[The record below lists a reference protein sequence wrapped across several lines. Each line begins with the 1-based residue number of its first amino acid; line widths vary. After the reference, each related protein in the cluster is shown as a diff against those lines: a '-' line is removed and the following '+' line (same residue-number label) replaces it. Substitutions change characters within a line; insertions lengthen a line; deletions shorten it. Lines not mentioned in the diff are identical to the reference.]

1 MNENAIDDIIEE
13 VKSNICSILREE
25 RIVNG
30 IAKTGTICG
39 ILSLIIIVI
48 SVSCYFLMIFPLIV
62 QYGPGVTMALGTV
75 STYATFYGWYR
86 ILRRKNKANLKEE
99 GKGEAQNQI
108 IAFIKSLPDMF
119 RKVPGS
125 LVSTLA
131 LAASVATGAAI
142 YTPFGEKAEKA
153 ARTTIA
159 ELKPLA
165 AELRA
170 ELKPL
175 VAELIAVGTSKEVV
189 EEIATE
195 KVAQEIE
202 IAQDVKTYNISG
214 KLNLSGAGSKERAI
228 VELLHNE
235 TIEKWVFADKD
246 GNYLFM
252 NVPVGNYTMKIKLSG
267 YKNLSSYPFALNN
280 NTHIPELIML
290 EEFPKPKPAIA
301 AKLKPKP
308 QSNSV
313 AIAPLPPPPQP
324 PLLPV
329 VMPATATA
337 SVLVAPADTPV
348 NTQVGTSVNTPVRT
362 SMHTPQKAS
371 SSDKSGFFVGLG
383 SEVNNNAKKGNAIG
397 SNMALGYDM
406 NKHFAFG
413 INAVYSND
421 LEEEETL
428 ESKLMLRYYLPVGGP
443 FMQAEAGGALNK
455 NDKNNIVPQ
464 GGMAAGWRF
473 SVDKEWFV
481 EPAVRGG
488 YPYVWGTGITLGKK
502 FGH

>member
-119 RKVPGS
+119 RKVPVS
-125 LVSTLA
+125 LVSTAA
-131 LAASVATGAAI
+131 LAASVATGSAI

-153 ARTTIA
+153 ARATVA
-159 ELKPLA
+159 ELKQLA
-165 AELRA
+165 AELFK
-170 ELKPL
+170 E
-175 VAELIAVGTSKEVV
+175 ENEIAVEPIKEVV

-195 KVAQEIE
+195 KVAQETE
-202 IAQDVKTYNISG
+202 IAQEAKKYNISG
-214 KLNLSGAGSKERAI
+214 KLNLSGAGSKESAI

-235 TIEKWVFADKD
+235 IVKKWVFADKN
-246 GNYLFM
+246 GNYLLKD
-252 NVPVGNYTMKIKLSG
+252 VPADNYTMRIKLSG
-267 YKNLSSYPFALNN
+267 YKSLSSYPFALNN
-280 NTHIPELIML
+280 NTQIPELVML
-290 EEFPKPKPAIA
+290 EEFPKPRPAIA
-301 AKLKPKP
+301 AKPKPK
-308 QSNSV
+308 SV
-313 AIAPLPPPPQP
+313 AIAPPPVAMPPI
-324 PLLPV
+324 
-329 VMPATATA
+329 ATA
-337 SVLVAPADTPV
+337 SVLVAPMNTPV
-348 NTQVGTSVNTPVRT
+348 NMQVSSPGGTPMRTPK
-362 SMHTPQKAS
+362 KAKS
-371 SSDKSGFFVGLG
+371 GDNSGFFVGLG

-406 NKHFAFG
+406 SKHFALG
-413 INAVYSND
+413 VNTIYSND
-421 LEEEETL
+421 LEEEITL

-455 NDKNNIVPQ
+455 NDKNSIVPQ
-464 GGMAAGWRF
+464 GGMATGWRF

-502 FGH
+502 FGSP